1 MIYNVIKNY
10 NVGEFTK
17 PINIP
22 GGLLI
27 LKINDIK
34 MEKVEIDIE
43 EELKKLV
50 SFERKKQLDQ
60 FSLIYYKKIQANAK
74 INEN

>member
-27 LKINDIK
+27 LKINEVK

-60 FSLIYYKKIQANAK
+60 FSLIYYRKIQANAK

>member
-10 NVGEFTK
+10 NEGEFTK

>member
-27 LKINDIK
+27 LKINDVK
-34 MEKVEIDIE
+34 MEKIEVDIE

-60 FSLIYYKKIQANAK
+60 FSLIYYKKVQANAK

>member
-1 MIYNVIKNY
+1 
-10 NVGEFTK
+10 
-17 PINIP
+17 
-22 GGLLI
+22 
-27 LKINDIK
+27 
-34 MEKVEIDIE
+34 MEKVEVDIE

>member
-1 MIYNVIKNY
+1 
-10 NVGEFTK
+10 
-17 PINIP
+17 
-22 GGLLI
+22 
-27 LKINDIK
+27 
-34 MEKVEIDIE
+34 MEKVTINVE

-74 INEN
+74 VIEN

>member
-10 NVGEFTK
+10 KLGDFTK

-27 LKINDIK
+27 LKINEVK